1 MGNAEL
7 TPEPMMTER
16 NCMKVVG
23 RLSEPSLLMPS
34 GKRSTKNGQRDQQRS
49 FLSGSVRGQARKLEM
64 LRPLR
69 VRKMVVRKHL
79 QKKKR
84 KRRSKSYALNKST
97 FDLPNI
103 SGSLFFYRRTG
114 FFLLLRSGFF
124 KLPDAE
130 KKFINTF
137 LTYCHLKASP
147 TGWLSS

>member
-1 MGNAEL
+1 MG
-7 TPEPMMTER
+7 
-16 NCMKVVG
+16 
-23 RLSEPSLLMPS
+23 
-34 GKRSTKNGQRDQQRS
+34 KNGQRDQQRS

-69 VRKMVVRKHL
+69 VRKMVVRKLL
-79 QKKKR
+79 QKKKITMKRRRKKKR

>member
-1 MGNAEL
+1 
-7 TPEPMMTER
+7 MMTER

-69 VRKMVVRKHL
+69 VRK
-79 QKKKR
+79 
-84 KRRSKSYALNKST
+84 RRSKSYALNKST

-114 FFLLLRSGFF
+114 FFLLLRSRFF

-137 LTYCHLKASP
+137 LTYCHL
-147 TGWLSS
+147 

>member
-1 MGNAEL
+1 MG
-7 TPEPMMTER
+7 
-16 NCMKVVG
+16 
-23 RLSEPSLLMPS
+23 
-34 GKRSTKNGQRDQQRS
+34 
-49 FLSGSVRGQARKLEM
+49 
-64 LRPLR
+64 
-69 VRKMVVRKHL
+69 RKMVVRKHL
-79 QKKKR
+79 QKKKITMKRKKRRRKKKR

-97 FDLPNI
+97 FDLLNI

>member
-1 MGNAEL
+1 
-7 TPEPMMTER
+7 
-16 NCMKVVG
+16 MKVVG

-79 QKKKR
+79 QKKKITMKRKKRR

-103 SGSLFFYRRTG
+103 SGSLFFYRRT
-114 FFLLLRSGFF
+114 
-124 KLPDAE
+124 
-130 KKFINTF
+130 
-137 LTYCHLKASP
+137 
-147 TGWLSS
+147 

>member
-1 MGNAEL
+1 MNAEL
-7 TPEPMMTER
+7 TLEPMMTER

-69 VRKMVVRKHL
+69 ERKKRRR
-79 QKKKR
+79 KKKR

-124 KLPDAE
+124 KLPDAG
-130 KKFINTF
+130 KKFINAF
-137 LTYCHLKASP
+137 LTYCHL
-147 TGWLSS
+147 

>member
-1 MGNAEL
+1 MG
-7 TPEPMMTER
+7 
-16 NCMKVVG
+16 
-23 RLSEPSLLMPS
+23 PS

-49 FLSGSVRGQARKLEM
+49 FLSCSVRGQARKLEM

-79 QKKKR
+79 KKKITMKRKKRRRKKKR

-137 LTYCHLKASP
+137 LTYCHL
-147 TGWLSS
+147 

>member
-1 MGNAEL
+1 MGSACTPNMNAEL

-69 VRKMVVRKHL
+69 VRKMVVRKLL
-79 QKKKR
+79 QKKKITRKKKR

-124 KLPDAE
+124 KL
-130 KKFINTF
+130 
-137 LTYCHLKASP
+137 LTQKR
-147 TGWLSS
+147 SSSIHS